1 MSHWS
6 IDNHNFVLQYS
17 GGGRV
22 AAELNSPICFWATVE
37 LWAEILHHFGRIFVG
52 QSYGRPIISNE

>member
-1 MSHWS
+1 MTAKQSYVYFS
-6 IDNHNFVLQYS
+6 NEFE
-17 GGGRV
+17 RV
-22 AAELNSPICFWATVE
+22 DTWTTVE